1 MAGLKVCVDEKEV
14 ELRTAQICRSEI
26 HSILPLGEY

>member
-14 ELRTAQICRSEI
+14 ELRTVRICRPEV
-26 HSILPLGEY
+26 HSILTLGEY